1 MKPDD
6 FSSET
11 WKNLEEHIT
20 ARISK
25 LHNQLLQDATQDD
38 SNRTRG
44 RILELRAI
52 LALATPAPKLPD

>member
-6 FSSET
+6 FNSEA
-11 WKNLEEHIT
+11 WKHLEEHIT
-20 ARISK
+20 ARMIK
-25 LHNQLLQDATQDD
+25 LHNQLVQDATWDD

>member
-1 MKPDD
+1 MKQDD
-6 FSSET
+6 FNSET
-11 WKNLEEHIT
+11 WKHLEAHIT
-20 ARISK
+20 ARIGK